1 MKRSNRAH
9 FYRPRAV
16 IALQKKFKDMIALGK
31 PVKFVTRVRSMGN
44 YRSEHILVLER
55 GDIGCCHRH
64 PDK

>member
-44 YRSEHILVLER
+44 
-55 GDIGCCHRH
+55 
-64 PDK
+64 